1 MAKIT
6 FAQVNLGDS
15 LPPLR
20 CYITQDII
28 DRYAVAS
35 LDYNPVHINA
45 EWCRAARNL
54 FPNYFTDSTVA
65 HGMTTMSSMASVVTD
80 WAYPEGRITL
90 LDCKFIRPVYP
101 GDTITCGGIVIE
113 KHPLGKGMDFV
124 VLELFA
130 DNQKGVRVAAGTAR
144 VLLP

>member
-1 MAKIT
+1 VAKVT
-6 FAQVNLGDS
+6 FDQVNPGDS

-20 CYITQDII
+20 RYVTQDII
-28 DRYAVAS
+28 DQNAVAS

-45 EWCRAARNL
+45 EWCRAARAL
-54 FPNYFTDSTVA
+54 FLNYFTDSPVG
-65 HGMTTMSSMASVVTD
+65 HGMMTMSFMASAVTD
-80 WAYPEGRITL
+80 WAYPKGRITL
-90 LDCKFIRPVYP
+90 MECKFIRPVYP
-101 GDTITCGGIVIE
+101 GDTITCGGIVTE
-113 KHPLGKGMDFV
+113 KHPLGKGRDFV